1 MVVILIRL
9 VNLLA
14 NIFVLVVFVDSILSF
29 FLSPYHPVRS
39 ALDRFLEPF
48 LSPIRRMVPMVG
60 AFDFSPLVLIVLIEV
75 VAFVLTGLLNLM

>member
-1 MVVILIRL
+1 MVAILIRL

-14 NIFVLVVFVDSILSF
+14 NLFVLVVFVDSILSF

-75 VAFVLTGLLNLM
+75 VAFVLTGFLNLM